1 MGAVS
6 WVPVYP
12 MYSFFQLLQVT
23 LKLNLVLVY
32 SFLGLAVV
40 VDSGLGQI
48 SELVV
53 EVPDPAKYSKN
64 YK

>member
-1 MGAVS
+1 
-6 WVPVYP
+6 